1 MTAAA
6 NLITMLAPA
15 RPSLRGL
22 GERERLLVGHAL
34 CLAVEAMRSE
44 GYPTAIVF
52 ELERLLAE
60 YFPGVL
66 EVAEEARH
74 HHYRRKEERHDRET
88 ED

>member
-34 CLAVEAMRSE
+34 CLAVVACTS
-44 GYPTAIVF
+44 AIHA
-52 ELERLLAE
+52 LLA
-60 YFPGVL
+60 FTISPDPAHNFLLKRGCCHF
-66 EVAEEARH
+66 A
-74 HHYRRKEERHDRET
+74 
-88 ED
+88 